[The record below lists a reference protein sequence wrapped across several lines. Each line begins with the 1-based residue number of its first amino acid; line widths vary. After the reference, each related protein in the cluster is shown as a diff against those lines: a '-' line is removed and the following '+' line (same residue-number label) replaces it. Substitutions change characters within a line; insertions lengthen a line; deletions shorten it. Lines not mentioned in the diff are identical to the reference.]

1 MGRAA
6 ARRSAVRTI
15 QRRPCSNRAGTRIQ
29 QAPSVPA
36 LRRPLARRVALP
48 PPASPSREPSRCCR
62 PAASSIVLPCFPP
75 RDRGAR
81 ERELEKQASAQ
92 EMAGDDARSGAVAP
106 AEEEPHV
113 ERLPADILAHVLSL
127 LPSFHDL
134 SMAGAVSRR
143 WRRAVGR
150 SLATRRRL
158 SLAGQRT
165 GDESTARLVRAAV
178 NLRDLDICWGCHITD
193 QGLLDISSAACVG
206 NLTSVSLWG
215 LAGITDKGVVHLVS
229 RARSLQHLNI
239 GGTFITDE
247 SLYAVA
253 DSCPNLKSIIL
264 WSCRHVT
271 EAGLVALVNKCLE
284 LECINVGGM
293 RVSPESF
300 AGLQSISPALRIR
313 SIPQILNADVQVA

>member
-1 MGRAA
+1 MGRRLHGA
-6 ARRSAVRTI
+6 
-15 QRRPCSNRAGTRIQ
+15 
-29 QAPSVPA
+29 APSAQSKGAPAPTVQEQESKPRPLPA

-62 PAASSIVLPCFPP
+62 PAASSIILSCFPP

-81 ERELEKQASAQ
+81 ERELQKQASAQ
-92 EMAGDDARSGAVAP
+92 EMAGDDARTGEVAP

-134 SMAGAVSRR
+134 SISR
-143 WRRAVGR
+143 
-150 SLATRRRL
+150 S
-158 SLAGQRT
+158 
-165 GDESTARLVRAAV
+165 
-178 NLRDLDICWGCHITD
+178 CWGCHITD
-193 QGLLDISSAACVG
+193 QGLLDISSAACIG

-271 EAGLVALVNKCLE
+271 EAGLVALVNKCPE

-300 AGLQSISPALRIR
+300 AGLKSISPALRIR

>member
-6 ARRSAVRTI
+6 ARRRPVRTI
-15 QRRPCSNRAGTRIQ
+15 QRPQPCGRNIDQKPRPRFASIRT
-29 QAPSVPA
+29 S
-36 LRRPLARRVALP
+36 RRPPARR
-48 PPASPSREPSRCCR
+48 PAPPSREPSRRCR
-62 PAASSIVLPCFPP
+62 PAASSIVLSCPLSSSRPAGEP
-75 RDRGAR
+75 
-81 ERELEKQASAQ
+81 ERELEKQARAQ
-92 EMAGDDARSGAVAP
+92 EMAGDDALTGGAT

-113 ERLPADILAHVLSL
+113 ERLPADILAQVLSL

-134 SMAGAVSRR
+134 SMAGGVSRR

-158 SLAGQRT
+158 SFAGQRT

-178 NLRDLDICWGCHITD
+178 NLRDLDICWGCQITD
-193 QGLLDISSAACVG
+193 QGLLDISTAACVG

-229 RARSLQHLNI
+229 RAHSLQHLNI

-253 DSCPNLKSIIL
+253 DSCSNLKSIIL

-271 EAGLVALVNKCLE
+271 EAGLVALVHKCPE

-300 AGLQSISPALRIR
+300 AGLKSISPALRIR

>member
-1 MGRAA
+1 MDGDAPMVAA
-6 ARRSAVRTI
+6 
-15 QRRPCSNRAGTRIQ
+15 
-29 QAPSVPA
+29 
-36 LRRPLARRVALP
+36 
-48 PPASPSREPSRCCR
+48 
-62 PAASSIVLPCFPP
+62 
-75 RDRGAR
+75 
-81 ERELEKQASAQ
+81 
-92 EMAGDDARSGAVAP
+92 

-113 ERLPADILAHVLSL
+113 ERLPADLLAHVLSL
-127 LPSFHDL
+127 LPTFHDL
-134 SMAGAVSRR
+134 AMAGGVSRR

-158 SLAGQRT
+158 SFAGQRT
-165 GDESTARLVRAAV
+165 GDDSTARLVRAAI
-178 NLRDLDICWGCHITD
+178 NLRDLDISRSCWGCHISD
-193 QGLLDISSAACVG
+193 RGLLEISSAACVG

-253 DSCPNLKSIIL
+253 NSCPNLKSIIL

-271 EAGLVALVNKCLE
+271 EAGLVALVNKCPE

-300 AGLQSISPALRIR
+300 AGLLSISPALRIR
-313 SIPQILNADVQVA
+313 SIPQILNADVVQVA